1 MDDSRQTEIDLDMKS
16 RGEVINSAM
25 LKIQHLMNRVNR
37 SGRIQHKPYKT
48 LASRTRIKNAG
59 RIVRAGAD
67 FERKEIKQ
75 ASDLP
80 MLSP

>member
-16 RGEVINSAM
+16 RVEVRNSAV

-48 LASRTRIKNAG
+48 LASRTRKKNAG
-59 RIVRAGAD
+59 KDRSSRRRFREKRDKTGI
-67 FERKEIKQ
+67 
-75 ASDLP
+75 
-80 MLSP
+80 